1 MSHVSIEQVH
11 RFLDLEAQVDGGEEL
26 DEDSELGDAGNFHS
40 GRVLSGCSLVFRRL
54 YRRRATG

>member
-26 DEDSELGDAGNFHS
+26 DEDSELGDGGNFHS
-40 GRVLSGCSLVFRRL
+40 GRVLSGCSLVFRQL
-54 YRRRATG
+54 YQ